1 MSICILF
8 PTATEARQFQP
19 VFSGYGTFN
28 DIRTPPRHKGF
39 KPKQGKPVHTNPP
52 CNGAMT

>member
-1 MSICILF
+1 LVE
-8 PTATEARQFQP
+8 PLEARQFQP